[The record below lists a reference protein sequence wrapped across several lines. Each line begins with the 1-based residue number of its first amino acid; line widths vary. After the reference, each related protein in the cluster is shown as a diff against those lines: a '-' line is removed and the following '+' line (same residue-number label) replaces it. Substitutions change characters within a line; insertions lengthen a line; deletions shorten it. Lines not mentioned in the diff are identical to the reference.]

1 MKNRVSFFCGVG
13 MDEKKKRT
21 LTEWEDAIEKQIREA
36 MERGE
41 FDNLKGKG
49 KPLDLERNPFTPE
62 DWQLAY
68 KIMQD
73 NNVAP
78 EWIEQGKSIR
88 DELQALTAWFEKQ
101 AQWQRDRARK
111 AKSLA
116 IEKIIA
122 EREHLAIAR
131 AKTCAQFRDR
141 AELLNKAIDLFNL
154 QAPPGIPHFTRVRI
168 EGEIKKFL
176 AASG

>member
-1 MKNRVSFFCGVG
+1 

-21 LTEWEDAIEKQIREA
+21 LFEWEDAIEKQIREA

-49 KPLDLERNPFTPE
+49 KPLDLERNPFTPA

-78 EWIEQGKSIR
+78 EWIEHGKSIR
-88 DELQALTAWFEKQ
+88 D
-101 AQWQRDRARK
+101 
-111 AKSLA
+111 
-116 IEKIIA
+116 
-122 EREHLAIAR
+122 
-131 AKTCAQFRDR
+131 
-141 AELLNKAIDLFNL
+141 
-154 QAPPGIPHFTRVRI
+154 
-168 EGEIKKFL
+168 
-176 AASG
+176 

>member
-1 MKNRVSFFCGVG
+1 ME
-13 MDEKKKRT
+13 EKKKRT

-78 EWIEQGKSIR
+78 EWIEQGKTIR
-88 DELQALTAWFEKQ
+88 DELQSLTAWFEKQ
-101 AQWQRDRARK
+101 AQWQRDRAHK
-111 AKSLA
+111 AKSLT
-116 IEKIIA
+116 IEKMIA
-122 EREHLAIAR
+122 EREHLAR
-131 AKTCAQFRDR
+131 TRDKTCAQFRDR
-141 AELLNKAIDLFNL
+141 AKLLNKAIDLFNL
-154 QAPPGIPHFTRVRI
+154 KAPPGIPHFTRVRI
-168 EGEIKKFL
+168 EDEIEKFL